1 MIGGV
6 NMLRDKFSIVPNAQA
21 VLDICKNGRYNVN
34 GRIIDINCAI
44 DRMKNNTDFIS
55 DKKVYPSFNLYNKV
69 ENISKMTVELSK
81 EKTVDAI
88 LRLKGTEHLGVLNFA
103 SARNPGG
110 GWLTGAKAQEESLCL
125 CSALYDSLMTD
136 EAQQYYTENFKHPLP
151 DYTDNMVFS
160 PKVPF
165 FKNGDYK
172 NVDYVLADV
181 ITCPA
186 INRGAILKRVDMRKG
201 VKESDLDMKNR
212 MFKIL
217 LEFKERGCKTLV
229 LGAFGCGVF
238 DNDPNVV
245 AKNWIDL
252 INLEV
257 FENSFDKIV
266 FAVFDRPPKMACYS
280 AFERQMGGKVTIL
293 K

>member
-1 MIGGV
+1 MQNID
-6 NMLRDKFSIVPNAQA
+6 RFAIVPNAKN
-21 VLDICKNGRYNVN
+21 VLDICKNGRYSVN
-34 GRIIDINCAI
+34 GRIIDISCAI

-55 DKKVYPSFNLYNKV
+55 DKKDYPIFNSYK
-69 ENISKMTVELSK
+69 NIDNFSKIDIELST
-81 EKTVDAI
+81 EKTVDAV
-88 LRLKGTEHLGVLNFA
+88 LRLKGIDNLGVLNFA

-125 CSALYDSLMTD
+125 CSALYESLMTGVG
-136 EAQQYYTENFKHPLP
+136 QQYYTENFKHTLP
-151 DYTDNMVFS
+151 DYTDNMIYS

-165 FKNGDYK
+165 FKDGDYK

-201 VKESDLDMKNR
+201 VKESDNDMKNR

-238 DNDPNVV
+238 DNDSNVI

-266 FAVFDRPPKMACYS
+266 FAVFDRPPKMSCYS

>member
-1 MIGGV
+1 
-6 NMLRDKFSIVPNAQA
+6 MLRDKFSIVPNAQA

-34 GRIIDINCAI
+34 GRIIDISCAI
-44 DRMKNNTDFIS
+44 DRMKNNTDFVS
-55 DKKVYPSFNLYNKV
+55 DKKVYPSFNLYNRMD
-69 ENISKMTVELSK
+69 NISKMTVELSK

-88 LRLKGTEHLGVLNFA
+88 LRLKGTENLGVLNFA

-125 CSALYDSLMTD
+125 CSALYASLMTE
-136 EAQQYYTENFKHPLP
+136 EAQQYYTENFKHTLP
-151 DYTDNMVFS
+151 DYTDNMVYS

-165 FKNGDYK
+165 FKDGDYK
-172 NVDYVLADV
+172 NVEYVLADV
-181 ITCPA
+181 LTCPA

-201 VKESDLDMKNR
+201 IKESDLDMKNR

-217 LEFKERGCKTLV
+217 LEFKERGCKTLI

-238 DNDPNVV
+238 DNDPDVV
-245 AKNWIDL
+245 AKNWVEL

-280 AFERQMGGKVTIL
+280 AFARQMGGKVTIL

>member
-1 MIGGV
+1 MQNV
-6 NMLRDKFSIVPNAQA
+6 DRFAIVPNAKS
-21 VLDICKNGRYNVN
+21 VLDICKSGKYELN
-34 GRIIDINCAI
+34 GRIIDISCAI
-44 DRMKNNTDFIS
+44 DRMENNTDFVS
-55 DKKVYPSFNLYNKV
+55 DKKVYPSFNLYNKMD
-69 ENISKMTVELSK
+69 NISNIDIELTT

-88 LRLKGTEHLGVLNFA
+88 LRLRGTDNLGVLNFA

-125 CSALYDSLMTD
+125 CSALYTSLMTD
-136 EAQQYYTENFKHPLP
+136 EAQQYYTENFKHTLP
-151 DYTDNMVFS
+151 DYTDNMIYS

-165 FKNGDYK
+165 FKDGDYK

-186 INRGAILKRVDMRKG
+186 INRGAILKRVDMRNG
-201 VKESDLDMKNR
+201 VKESDWDMKNR

-217 LEFKERGCKTLV
+217 LEFKERRCKTLI

-238 DNDPNVV
+238 DNDPNVI

-266 FAVFDRPPKMACYS
+266 FAVFDRPPKMSCYS
-280 AFERQMGGKVTIL
+280 AFESQMGGKVKIL

>member
-1 MIGGV
+1 MQNV
-6 NMLRDKFSIVPNAQA
+6 DRFAIVPNAKNI
-21 VLDICKNGRYNVN
+21 LDICKSGKYSVN
-34 GRIIDINCAI
+34 GRIIDISCSI
-44 DRMKNNTDFIS
+44 DRMKNNTDFVS
-55 DKKVYPSFNLYNKV
+55 DKKVYPSFNLYNRMD
-69 ENISKMTVELSK
+69 NISNIEIELTT

-88 LRLKGTEHLGVLNFA
+88 IRLRGIDNLGVLNFA

-125 CSALYDSLMTD
+125 CSALYASLMTE
-136 EAQQYYTENFKHPLP
+136 EAQQYYTENFKHTLP
-151 DYTDNMVFS
+151 DYTDNMVYS

-172 NVDYVLADV
+172 NIDYVLVDV
-181 ITCPA
+181 LTCPA

-201 VKESDLDMKNR
+201 IKESDWDMKNR

-217 LEFKERGCKTLV
+217 LEFKERGCKTLI

-238 DNDPNVV
+238 DNDPNVIS
-245 AKNWIDL
+245 KNWIDL

-266 FAVFDRPPKMACYS
+266 FAVFDRPPKMSCYS
-280 AFERQMGGKVTIL
+280 AFESQMGGKVKIL

>member
-1 MIGGV
+1 MQNV
-6 NMLRDKFSIVPNAQA
+6 DRFAIVPNAKNI
-21 VLDICKNGRYNVN
+21 LDICKSGKYSVN
-34 GRIIDINCAI
+34 GRIIDISCAI
-44 DRMKNNTDFIS
+44 DRMKNNTDFVS
-55 DKKVYPSFNLYNKV
+55 DKKVYPSFNLYNKMD
-69 ENISKMTVELSK
+69 NISNIEIELTT
-81 EKTVDAI
+81 EKTVDAV
-88 LRLKGTEHLGVLNFA
+88 LRMRGIENLGVLNFA

-125 CSALYDSLMTD
+125 CSALYESLIT
-136 EAQQYYTENFKHPLP
+136 EKGQQYYTENFKHTLP
-151 DYTDNMVFS
+151 DYTDNMIYS
-160 PKVPF
+160 TKVPF
-165 FKNGDYK
+165 FKDGDYK

-186 INRGAILKRVDMRKG
+186 INRGAILKRVDMRNG
-201 VKESDLDMKNR
+201 VKESDWDLKNR

-217 LEFKERGCKTLV
+217 LEFKERRCKTLI

-238 DNDPNVV
+238 DNDPNVI
-245 AKNWIDL
+245 AKNWVDL

-266 FAVFDRPPKMACYS
+266 FAVFDRPPKMSCYS
-280 AFERQMGGKVTIL
+280 AFESQMGGKVKIL

>member
-1 MIGGV
+1 MQNV
-6 NMLRDKFSIVPNAQA
+6 DRFAIVPNAKS
-21 VLDICKNGRYNVN
+21 VLDICKSGKYSVN
-34 GRIIDINCAI
+34 SRIIDISCAI
-44 DRMKNNTDFIS
+44 DRMKNNTDFVS
-55 DKKVYPSFNLYNKV
+55 DKKVYPSFNLYNKMD
-69 ENISKMTVELSK
+69 NISNIEIELTT

-88 LRLKGTEHLGVLNFA
+88 LRLRGTDNLGVLNFA

-125 CSALYDSLMTD
+125 CSALYESLMT
-136 EAQQYYTENFKHPLP
+136 EKGQQYYTENFKHTLP
-151 DYTDNMVFS
+151 DYTDNMIYS

-165 FKNGDYK
+165 FKDGDYK
-172 NVDYVLADV
+172 NVDYVLVDV

-186 INRGAILKRVDMRKG
+186 INRGAILKRVDMRNG
-201 VKESDLDMKNR
+201 VKESDWDMKNR

-217 LEFKERGCKTLV
+217 LEFKERRCKTLI

-238 DNDPNVV
+238 DNDPNVI

-266 FAVFDRPPKMACYS
+266 FAVFDRPPKMSCYS
-280 AFERQMGGKVTIL
+280 AFERQMGGKVKIL

>member
-1 MIGGV
+1 MQNID
-6 NMLRDKFSIVPNAQA
+6 RFAIVPNAKNI
-21 VLDICKNGRYNVN
+21 LDICKNGRYSVN
-34 GRIIDINCAI
+34 GRIVDISCAI
-44 DRMKNNTDFIS
+44 DRMKNNTDFVS
-55 DKKVYPSFNLYNKV
+55 DKKVYPSFNLYNKMD
-69 ENISKMTVELSK
+69 NISNIDIELTT

-88 LRLKGTEHLGVLNFA
+88 LRLRGTDNLGILNFA

-125 CSALYDSLMTD
+125 CSALYESLMTD
-136 EAQQYYTENFKHPLP
+136 VGQQYYTENFKHTLP
-151 DYTDNMVFS
+151 DYTDNMIYS

-201 VKESDLDMKNR
+201 VRESDLDMKNR